1 MAPLP
6 DRISLRFFARYS
18 PCLTAKTPD
27 LGLSFNGEIQSPN
40 AKQSLDE
47 VSKYSLTDIK
57 PFESFLSFS
66 FFMN

>member
-1 MAPLP
+1 MTPLP
-6 DRISLRFFARYS
+6 DKISLRFFARYS

-27 LGLSFNGEIQSPN
+27 FWLKLNIEIQSPN